1 MCFCSL
7 AGEFATVERKLTQC
21 RELAN
26 DNAQL
31 ITCAITP
38 FGLDGPIAISRL
50 PT

>member
-7 AGEFATVERKLTQC
+7 AGEFATVERK
-21 RELAN
+21 
-26 DNAQL
+26 QL